1 MGSTDEIVYLRC
13 SDDRTNRLRHFVAAQ
28 VHDGPVAGPGENGIM
43 AKQISMTSANIPS
56 GAAAQPGLR
65 AGRRWM
71 RPAFPYPLIAVLV
84 ILALWEGVVK
94 WAHVP
99 AIVLPPP
106 SAVFLDVMGHWR
118 GLVRQGSVTLVEV
131 VLGFV
136 VSVLVAIP
144 LAIVLSASRI
154 AEKTLYPLIVG
165 SQTVPVVSVAPV
177 LLAWF
182 GFGLQPKIIVVV
194 LITFFP
200 IMMNSFA
207 GMKATSGEILHLA
220 RSMGATRW
228 QMFWRFQLPG
238 AMPSVFAGMK
248 VATTL
253 AIVGAV
259 VAEFVGAD
267 SGLGYEI
274 TVAGSNMNLA
284 HQFAAIFALT
294 VMGLVLFNL
303 MALLERAWLPWHI
316 SVRSRAGQR

>member
-1 MGSTDEIVYLRC
+1 
-13 SDDRTNRLRHFVAAQ
+13 
-28 VHDGPVAGPGENGIM
+28 
-43 AKQISMTSANIPS
+43 MTSAKTASLPS
-56 GAAAQPGLR
+56 FTRSDRAAWRNTIRIAI
-65 AGRRWM
+65 
-71 RPAFPYPLIAVLV
+71 PYPLIAFVG
-84 ILALWEGVVK
+84 ILALWELVVF
-94 WAHVP
+94 WAHIP
-99 AIVLPPP
+99 AIILPPP
-106 SAVFLDVMGHWR
+106 SAIILDFVDHWR
-118 GLVRQGSVTLVEV
+118 GLAQQGSVTLIEV
-131 VLGFV
+131 ILGFI

-144 LAIVLSASRI
+144 LAILLSASRV
-154 AEKTLYPLIVG
+154 AEKTLYPLIVS
-165 SQTVPVVSVAPV
+165 SQTVPVVSIAPV

-182 GFGLQPKIIVVV
+182 GFGLKPKIIVVV

-220 RSMGATRW
+220 RSMGASRW

-274 TVAGSNMNLA
+274 TIAGSNMNFA

-294 VMGLVLFNL
+294 LMGLVLFNL
-303 MALLERAWLPWHI
+303 MAFLERAWLPWHI
-316 SVRSRAGQR
+316 SVRNRSGKL